1 MSILSLIVKKIAWK
15 TGKFK
20 GLYLKVCKPNGFE
33 YANYLRKW
41 GNYYSIGT
49 DCSIKTY
56 TNITD
61 TQYVRI
67 GNNVQLSN
75 CSIFGHDGSISCLN
89 RAYNKILDRVGKID
103 IRDNVYIGHG
113 AIILPGVTIG
123 PNAIIGAGAVV
134 AKTVPPD
141 SIVVGNPG
149 KIIGS
154 VDELVGRLEAS
165 TKELPWYSL
174 LEQRGVSGYDP
185 EIEPALKKMR
195 IAHFYKDSK

>member
-1 MSILSLIVKKIAWK
+1 MSILSRIVKKIAWK
-15 TGKFK
+15 TGKYK
-20 GLYLKVCKPNGFE
+20 SLYLKVCKPNGFE

-41 GNYYSIGT
+41 GDFNSIGT

-61 TQYVRI
+61 PQYVRI

-89 RAYNKILDRVGKID
+89 RAYGKILDRVGKID

-134 AKTVPPD
+134 AKTIPPD

-154 VDELVGRLEAS
+154 VDALVDRLEAS
-165 TKELPWYSL
+165 TKQLPWYSL

-185 EIEPALKKMR
+185 TIEPALKKMR
-195 IAHFYKDSK
+195 IAHFYETDS